1 VEATSER
8 IVVLDLPA
16 PLSVNRTRR
25 IDYRSM
31 PAICEWKR
39 KADALFLLQKRRL
52 LSEKITGPFE
62 VTIIV
67 NEGSRQ
73 DLDNGIKVLID
84 TARAYGL
91 VPDDSPRFLRKLTVE
106 FGDAPEG
113 ARVLIRAI
121 RTS

>member
-1 VEATSER
+1 
-8 IVVLDLPA
+8 
-16 PLSVNRTRR
+16 
-25 IDYRSM
+25 M
-31 PAICEWKR
+31 PAISEWKR

-62 VTIIV
+62 ATITIDPA
-67 NEGSRQ
+67 SRI
-73 DLDNGIKVLID
+73 DLDNGIKLLID

-113 ARVLIRAI
+113 ARLLIRSI